1 MNFSKI
7 FSLIALSLILI
18 MLVSSTVS
26 AAVSVSQNIK
36 QDYVRVKERWSYT
49 EDTTGKLRGF
59 NLVHIFYM
67 PKETI
72 TVNARD
78 SGNTQTTT
86 TTTVGRVGQGFG
98 RSSGSS
104 GFGSGVVGSN
114 MGSSRSF
121 GSAGIGSD
129 RAVSDAFDT
138 FQRNSYSSGRN
149 ANSGSVRFRIG
160 F

>member
-1 MNFSKI
+1 MNFSKL
-7 FSLIALSLILI
+7 FSLIALSLVLI

-59 NLVHIFYM
+59 NLVHIFYL

-78 SGNTQTTT
+78 SGNAQTTT

-98 RSSGSS
+98 RNTGT

-114 MGSSRSF
+114 IGSSRSF